1 MTIPMILILV
11 TMVFFVMRILPGDP
25 IRSQLGPKVSEEQA
39 DQLRERMGL
48 NRPLHIQYFDFLW
61 RMVTLDFG
69 NALTQGER
77 PIRQELAEKLPA
89 TVELAVPAITFTA
102 LAGIFG
108 GAFAAKNRKKPVDY
122 VLRVISVMVYAFP
135 IFFLGL
141 LFQIIFSVRI
151 PLFPLAGRMDSM
163 LMTTFESITN
173 FYFIDSILTGNWPAL
188 KSMLLHLV
196 LPSFTLGLILT
207 GPFLRLT
214 RVNMLEMLMTTFE
227 SITNFYFI
235 DSILTGNWPALKS
248 MLLHLVL
255 PSFTLGLILTGPF
268 LRLTRV
274 NMLEMLQSDFIT
286 AGRARGLPEKR
297 LVYQHALRNTFIP
310 ILTLLGLQFAL
321 LLAGAVLTE
330 TTFSWPGLGRY
341 LVKRIEL
348 RDYNAVQSV
357 IAVFALFVGM
367 ISVLVDILYAFID
380 PRIRY

>member
-1 MTIPMILILV
+1 MILILV

-25 IRSQLGPKVSEEQA
+25 IRSQLGPKVSAEQA

-48 NRPLHIQYFDFLW
+48 NRPLYVQYFDFLW

-89 TVELAVPAITFTA
+89 TIELTIPAIMFTA

-122 VLRVISVMVYAFP
+122 ILRVISVVVYAFP

-141 LFQIIFSVRI
+141 LFQIIFAVRI

-173 FYFIDSILTGNWPAL
+173 FYVVDALLTQNWAAL
-188 KSMLLHLV
+188 RS
-196 LPSFTLGLILT
+196 TL
-207 GPFLRLT
+207 
-214 RVNMLEMLMTTFE
+214 M
-227 SITNFYFI
+227 
-235 DSILTGNWPALKS
+235 
-248 MLLHLVL
+248 HLVL

-297 LVYQHALRNTFIP
+297 LVYRHALHNTFIP
-310 ILTLLGLQFAL
+310 IITLLGLQFAL

-330 TTFSWPGLGRY
+330 TTFSWPGMGRY

-357 IAVFALFVGM
+357 IAVFALFVGG